1 MNIPTDQKTL
11 FNYYDETLTFLP
23 KDSLEKY
30 NLRTIKNFI
39 IHLDKVDSKTIA
51 AETIYNYLAF
61 IRTMG
66 PITSNRQTIE
76 LFKTFIEPKAP
87 IYERAGFILYTSIW
101 LMGTLTIFVCAILYF
116 FNCSISWYSLPLLG
130 LTIYSTFVL
139 FKNRQNKIY
148 GIKW

>member
-1 MNIPTDQKTL
+1 MDIPTDQKTL
-11 FNYYDETLTFLP
+11 FNYYDETLTFIP
-23 KDSLEKY
+23 QDSLEKY

-51 AETIYNYLAF
+51 AETIYNYLTF
-61 IRTMG
+61 IRTME

-87 IYERAGFILYTSIW
+87 IYERAGFMLYTSIW
-101 LMGTLTIFVCAILYF
+101 LMGTLTIIACAILYF
-116 FNCSISWYSLPLLG
+116 FNCSLSWYSFPLLG
-130 LTIYSTFVL
+130 LTVYSAFVL

>member
-1 MNIPTDQKTL
+1 MDIPADQKTL

-23 KDSLEKY
+23 HDSLDKY

-51 AETIYNYLAF
+51 AETIYNYLTF
-61 IRTMG
+61 IRTME

-76 LFKTFIEPKAP
+76 LFNSFIGPKAP
-87 IYERAGFILYTSIW
+87 IYERAGFMLYTSIW
-101 LMGTLTIFVCAILYF
+101 LMASLTIIACTVLYF
-116 FNCSISWYSLPLLG
+116 LNCSLIWCSLPLIG
-130 LTIYSTFVL
+130 LTIYSVYVL
-139 FKNRQNKIY
+139 DKKRQNKIY